1 MRNKYLSVI
10 LLSTFFASA
19 CNAAVFGEGFSI
31 SVRSTPGTIIDL
43 DLANRVQTV
52 VANNDGEANIFWSVS
67 KSYEKE
73 HGYGPWE
80 LLSVSVG
87 GVECENHNFAIP
99 FPLTR
104 SKATTDR
111 NRRLTTEQ
119 ALKLTVSLDKNGHC
133 TVAMRAK

>member
-1 MRNKYLSVI
+1 MNSKYLTSI
-10 LLSTFFASA
+10 FLSAFIASSS
-19 CNAAVFGEGFSI
+19 NAAVFGEGFSI

-43 DLANRVQTV
+43 DVANKVQTV
-52 VANNDGEANIFWSVS
+52 VANSDGEANVFWSVS

-80 LLSVSVG
+80 LLSVSVA

-119 ALKLTVSLDKNGHC
+119 ALKLTVSVDKNGHC
-133 TVAMRAK
+133 AVAMRAK